1 MLVQNMASL
10 TISTMALFTMGNM
23 KKNKML
29 QISWNVQISH
39 FQKIDKIAPTSD
51 RGGTPPL
58 PMGSSFIFLPSPSF
72 PQRPS
77 KSSNLRLFWDTP
89 SFRVGLVY
97 FSPIPSWGSHLGC
110 PKVPQR
116 VTWGKPEGDTR
127 TAHPDGLAQGAPR
140 GHPGG
145 DPGWPGDDKGTGC
158 PGGSDQGVFQNET

>member
-58 PMGSSFIFLPSPSF
+58 PISSVIRNSSRLSIDDILP
-72 PQRPS
+72 
-77 KSSNLRLFWDTP
+77 
-89 SFRVGLVY
+89 
-97 FSPIPSWGSHLGC
+97 
-110 PKVPQR
+110 
-116 VTWGKPEGDTR
+116 
-127 TAHPDGLAQGAPR
+127 
-140 GHPGG
+140 
-145 DPGWPGDDKGTGC
+145 
-158 PGGSDQGVFQNET
+158 